1 MKFLAVSI
9 ILTCTAMSQTPDLK
23 TMSGYPKLV
32 QTQVTSWIAS
42 AAEKMPEGEY
52 AFRPDP
58 AVRSFGE
65 ILGHIADANYLF
77 CSSVLGESNPS
88 PNIEKTKTTKAELTS
103 ALRDAFAYCNR
114 AYSALTDENAHE
126 TVKAFGQERNRLGVL
141 WFNASHNLEHYR
153 NLVVYMR
160 TKGSCRHPV
169 SRSRSKNNTFTRSS
183 AGVITGDDIRRLL
196 RNTQGPLV
204 GR

>member
-1 MKFLAVSI
+1 
-9 ILTCTAMSQTPDLK
+9 MSQTPDLK

-88 PNIEKTKTTKAELTS
+88 PNIEKTRTTKAELTS

-141 WFNASHNLEHYR
+141 WFNASHNMEHYG

-160 TKGSCRHPV
+160 TKGIVPP
-169 SRSRSKNNTFTRSS
+169 SS
-183 AGVITGDDIRRLL
+183 EPKP
-196 RNTQGPLV
+196 QQKQ
-204 GR
+204 

>member
-1 MKFLAVSI
+1 MKFLAVLI
-9 ILTCTAMSQTPDLK
+9 VLTCTATSQTPDLK

-141 WFNASHNLEHYR
+141 WFNASHNMEHYG

-160 TKGSCRHPV
+160 TKGIVPP
-169 SRSRSKNNTFTRSS
+169 SS
-183 AGVITGDDIRRLL
+183 EAKP
-196 RNTQGPLV
+196 Q
-204 GR
+204 